1 MKKSRFIPFIA
12 LLPLLL
18 TSCGAKAP
26 TSLEL
31 SGTVIKTDI
40 HTEAQLNYIKDSNVE
55 HINDYTGAGVIDESK
70 SDGVVI
76 TIDAKSEGGDM
87 PPKYQ
92 IVVEEASDPTKHVTF
107 QTTKNE
113 CTFRN
118 LKVNTKYNFEIAA
131 VYPSETFISERF
143 SFTTD
148 NTLPRNMNVS
158 TVSNF
163 RDLGGYSLGNN
174 KFIKQG
180 MIYRS
185 AEFNE
190 SYKVYNTISDNDIS
204 VLINHLKIKSDID
217 LRLNTEGSSGIE
229 TGGITSSPLGTSVFY
244 YNCPMIFQGSNV
256 LDKAENQDSVK
267 KFFNYLA
274 DEGNYPLV
282 FHCAQGKDRT
292 GCLAYV
298 IEALLGAGDESDDPL
313 LRDYL
318 FTNFSDVKGICKV
331 DDIMANSK
339 VGGAIAKE
347 EGATLSEKTYNHL
360 VNKNGIA
367 KETLDKIISIL
378 TENK

>member
-1 MKKSRFIPFIA
+1 MKKYRFLPFLA

-31 SGTVIKTDI
+31 SGSNTNTDI
-40 HTEAQLNYIKDSNVE
+40 HTEAQLNYIKDSNVS
-55 HINDYTGAGVIDESK
+55 HINDYTGAGVVDESK
-70 SDGVVI
+70 SNGI
-76 TIDAKSEGGDM
+76 NIAIEAKPEGGDM

-92 IVVEEASDPTKHVTF
+92 VVVEEANDSSRHVTF

-113 CTFRN
+113 CLLTN
-118 LKVNTKYNFEIAA
+118 LKVNTAYKYEIRAI
-131 VYPSETFISERF
+131 YSSNTFISEKH

-158 TVSNF
+158 TVSNM
-163 RDLGGYSLGNN
+163 RDLGGYSLGEN
-174 KFIKQG
+174 KYIKQG

-185 AEFNE
+185 AEFNT
-190 SYKVYNTISDNDIS
+190 SYKTINSISDNDIS
-204 VLINHLKIKSDID
+204 VLVNHLKIKSDID
-217 LRLNTEGSSGIE
+217 LRQTVKGDKGIE
-229 TGGITSSPLGTSVFY
+229 TGGLTSSPLGKGVNY

-256 LDKAENQDSVK
+256 LDNADNQESVK

-274 DEGNYPLV
+274 DESNYPVV

-292 GCLAYV
+292 GCLAYA
-298 IEALLGAGDESDDPL
+298 IEALLGAGDESNDPL

-318 FTNFSDVKGICKV
+318 FTNFSDVNGICKV
-331 DDIMANSK
+331 NDLMASSK
-339 VGGAIAKE
+339 IGGVLEKE
-347 EGATLSEKTYNHL
+347 EGETLSKKAYNHL
-360 VNKNGIA
+360 LNTNGIS

-378 TENK
+378 SE